1 MRHRNTVLYSVLNY
15 LPWQAFDRLVLRC
28 ESDKHVRTLSTK
40 TQFIALAYGQLA
52 GAAGLRE
59 TVTTLNSH
67 DAQLYHLGGRPIARS
82 TMSDANANRPST
94 IFQALFT
101 IVMAQAHRGLRQ
113 ELKQIVRLIDATPL
127 RLNQR
132 SQDWARFSADV
143 CGAKVHVVY
152 DPDANQPVYAA
163 FSKANVNDITAA
175 QVMPIEPG
183 ATYVFDLGYY
193 DYAWWAKMHAAGC
206 RIVTRLKTNTKL
218 SLTLERQM
226 PTGHAILSDRIGY
239 LPKRQARNRRN
250 PFKAAVREVRVR
262 IDTGQTLRVVTN
274 DLTSPAQEIADL
286 YKRRWA
292 IELFFRWIKQ
302 TLAIRKFIGTSEN
315 AVRSQIF
322 VALTVFLL
330 QRLAHASQT
339 AVAKLLDFIRL
350 VRVHLMSRR
359 DIRYLD
365 GRPAPQEPGAG
376 VPDLVACGAA
386 HETG

>member
-1 MRHRNTVLYSVLNY
+1 MRYRNTVLYSILNY
-15 LPWQAFDRLVLRC
+15 LPWPAFDRLVLRC

-52 GAAGLRE
+52 GASGLRE

-67 DAQLYHLGGRPIARS
+67 DAQLYHLGGRRVARS
-82 TMSDANANRPST
+82 TLSDANANRPST
-94 IFQALFT
+94 ICQQLFA
-101 IVMAQAHRGLRQ
+101 ILMAQAHHSLRQ
-113 ELKQIVRLIDATPL
+113 ELNLVVRLIDSTPL
-127 RLNQR
+127 RLNQL
-132 SQDWARFSADV
+132 SKDWARFSTDV

-218 SLTLERQM
+218 TLTLERLM
-226 PTGHAILSDRIGY
+226 PVGHAILSDRIGH
-239 LPKRQARNRRN
+239 LPKRQARNRRT
-250 PFKAAVREVRVR
+250 PFKAEVREVRVR
-262 IDTGQTLRVVTN
+262 IETGQTLRVLTN
-274 DLTSPAQEIADL
+274 DLTSPAQVIADL

-315 AVRSQIF
+315 AVRSQVF

-339 AVAKLLDFIRL
+339 AIPKLLDFIRL

-359 DIRYLD
+359 NIRDLD
-365 GRPAPQEPGAG
+365 GRPARREPEAG
-376 VPDLVACGAA
+376 VPDLVARGAA
-386 HETG
+386 HATG

>member
-15 LPWQAFDRLVLRC
+15 LPWQAFDRLVSRC
-28 ESDKHVRTLSTK
+28 ESDKYVRTLSTK
-40 TQFIALAYGQLA
+40 THFIALAYGQLA
-52 GAAGLRE
+52 GASGLRE

-67 DAQLYHLGGRPIARS
+67 DAQLYHLGGRSVARS
-82 TMSDANANRPST
+82 TLSDANANRPST
-94 IFQALFT
+94 IFQELFAT
-101 IVMAQAHRGLRQ
+101 LMAQAHHSLRQ
-113 ELKQIVRLIDATPL
+113 ELKLVVRLIDSTPL
-127 RLNQR
+127 RLNQL
-132 SQDWARFSADV
+132 SKDWARFSTDV

-218 SLTLERQM
+218 TLTLERLM
-226 PTGHAILSDRIGY
+226 PAGHAILSDRIGY
-239 LPKRQARNRRN
+239 LPKRQASNRRN
-250 PFKAAVREVRVR
+250 PFKAEVREVRVR
-262 IDTGQTLRVVTN
+262 IETGQTLRVLTN
-274 DLTSPAQEIADL
+274 DLTSPAQVIADL

-302 TLAIRKFIGTSEN
+302 TLAISKFIGTSEN
-315 AVRSQIF
+315 AVRSQVF

-339 AVAKLLDFIRL
+339 AVPKLLDFIRL

-359 DIRYLD
+359 NIRYLD
-365 GRPAPQEPGAG
+365 GRPARQEPGAG

-386 HETG
+386 HGTG